1 MGKYFNCKYI
11 LNFFGKPHLLVEF
24 ETAEA
29 VYKLLFLFSY
39 TMMNHG
45 VYSNYIVEP
54 NHNLLWCKVDKY
66 IEMNRFSG
74 FSTHD

>member
-1 MGKYFNCKYI
+1 
-11 LNFFGKPHLLVEF
+11 VEF

-45 VYSNYIVEP
+45 VYSNYIVEQTP
-54 NHNLLWCKVDKY
+54 QFIVVQGRSIYRDEPHQ
-66 IEMNRFSG
+66 RF
-74 FSTHD
+74 FYP

>member
-54 NHNLLWCKVDKY
+54 TPQFIVVQG
-66 IEMNRFSG
+66 R
-74 FSTHD
+74 

>member
-1 MGKYFNCKYI
+1 
-11 LNFFGKPHLLVEF
+11 LLVEF

-45 VYSNYIVEP
+45 VYSNYIVEQTP
-54 NHNLLWCKVDKY
+54 QFIVVQGRSIYREEPLQ
-66 IEMNRFSG
+66 RF
-74 FSTHD
+74 FYP